1 MKYYFLYVII
11 IRANL
16 KFTFMEGSIPKKD
29 SLEISQSQKKW
40 IAIYNLVSYEKIITV
55 VVEN

>member
-1 MKYYFLYVII
+1 
-11 IRANL
+11 
-16 KFTFMEGSIPKKD
+16 MEGSIPKKD